1 MVTICTSSGVLLT
14 CLARTYVMHCI
25 LHRCFVEKQFVTSI
39 FTTGGYYLRFGVA
52 LDHVIA
58 LSKTFVNKMEKN
70 RYTLSKKLS
79 HKHTMCF
86 SSKCKT

>member
-1 MVTICTSSGVLLT
+1 MFIVYFIDV
-14 CLARTYVMHCI
+14 
-25 LHRCFVEKQFVTSI
+25 FVEKQFVTSI

-70 RYTLSKKLS
+70 RYTLSKKSQTHYVLQL
-79 HKHTMCF
+79 KM
-86 SSKCKT
+86 